1 MSETM
6 AQYPQC
12 LIAELAKYGRQPT
25 GNKDWDAAVL
35 SVLRKNER
43 EKDAP
48 WLTLHQCA
56 LNLRRESEK
65 ARAQAY
71 NLADPNVYN
80 AHCSFLVYIANSVVL
95 APQRRKFIVDDDNK
109 QVLRFLLL
117 YFNNCPLAEGRITK
131 EMEPYLSGDFDVVT
145 IKRTNYSEIVDGLST
160 ADKWFK
166 AKLVFIT
173 IDEKSG
179 KEKKTATHFI
189 VSASDINNAHICV
202 VEHMKGSVMDF
213 EIATLDETKIMDI
226 FRYKPNTAN
235 G

>member
-1 MSETM
+1 MMLYECGIRYERTMPNGMSKKVT
-6 AQYPQC
+6 
-12 LIAELAKYGRQPT
+12 ELYLV
-25 GNKDWDAAVL
+25 DA
-35 SVLRKNER
+35 
-43 EKDAP
+43 
-48 WLTLHQCA
+48 
-56 LNLRRESEK
+56 
-65 ARAQAY
+65 
-71 NLADPNVYN
+71 
-80 AHCSFLVYIANSVVL
+80 CSFAE
-95 APQRRKFIVDDDNK
+95 
-109 QVLRFLLL
+109 
-117 YFNNCPLAEGRITK
+117 AEGRITK
-131 EMEPYLSGDFDVVT
+131 EMEPYISGDFDVVT

-166 AKLVFIT
+166 AKVFIT
-173 IDEKSG
+173 VDEKSG

>member
-1 MSETM
+1 MMLYECGVRYERMMENGMNKKVT
-6 AQYPQC
+6 
-12 LIAELAKYGRQPT
+12 ELYLV
-25 GNKDWDAAVL
+25 DA
-35 SVLRKNER
+35 
-43 EKDAP
+43 
-48 WLTLHQCA
+48 
-56 LNLRRESEK
+56 
-65 ARAQAY
+65 
-71 NLADPNVYN
+71 
-80 AHCSFLVYIANSVVL
+80 CSFAE
-95 APQRRKFIVDDDNK
+95 
-109 QVLRFLLL
+109 
-117 YFNNCPLAEGRITK
+117 AEGRITK

-179 KEKKTATHFI
+179 KEKKTAT
-189 VSASDINNAHICV
+189 ASDINNAHICV

>member
-1 MSETM
+1 MMLYECGIRYERTMPNGMSKKVT
-6 AQYPQC
+6 
-12 LIAELAKYGRQPT
+12 ELYLV
-25 GNKDWDAAVL
+25 DA
-35 SVLRKNER
+35 
-43 EKDAP
+43 
-48 WLTLHQCA
+48 
-56 LNLRRESEK
+56 
-65 ARAQAY
+65 
-71 NLADPNVYN
+71 
-80 AHCSFLVYIANSVVL
+80 CSFAE
-95 APQRRKFIVDDDNK
+95 
-109 QVLRFLLL
+109 
-117 YFNNCPLAEGRITK
+117 AEGRITK
-131 EMEPYLSGDFDVVT
+131 EMEPFISGDFDVVT

-173 IDEKSG
+173 VDEKSG
-179 KEKKTATHFI
+179 NDKKTATHFI

>member
-1 MSETM
+1 MMLYECGVRYERT
-6 AQYPQC
+6 
-12 LIAELAKYGRQPT
+12 IANGNTKKVTELYLV
-25 GNKDWDAAVL
+25 DA
-35 SVLRKNER
+35 
-43 EKDAP
+43 
-48 WLTLHQCA
+48 
-56 LNLRRESEK
+56 
-65 ARAQAY
+65 
-71 NLADPNVYN
+71 
-80 AHCSFLVYIANSVVL
+80 CSFAE
-95 APQRRKFIVDDDNK
+95 
-109 QVLRFLLL
+109 
-117 YFNNCPLAEGRITK
+117 AEGRITK
-131 EMEPYLSGDFDVVT
+131 EMEPYISGDFDVVT
-145 IKRTNYSEIVDGLST
+145 IKRTNYSEIVEGLST

-189 VSASDINNAHICV
+189 VSASGINNAHICV